1 MAEAAVLHT
10 ATAQLLQESVQHSL
24 KNQATHDQLVTHAHR
39 QVAPATAKCV
49 EVAQTMVA
57 TGHQKVVPTAS
68 HATVQLVLQLVHL
81 ATAILVRHVT
91 TVLLVVN
98 LVHAM
103 TVRLVLS
110 MATAHRVVILDQTVR
125 LVHSVTA
132 TLVRHVTTALLV
144 VNLVHAMTVRLVH
157 SMANVQLAHLMEIA
171 HRVVISVHAMTV
183 RLVHSVTATHV
194 RVATLVQT
202 AQRVRL
208 VPTVMVVAQTA

>member
-24 KNQATHDQLVTHAHR
+24 KNQVTHDQLVTHAHR

-57 TGHQKVVPTAS
+57 TGHQKVAPTAS
-68 HATVQLVLQLVHL
+68 HATVQLVLRLVL
-81 ATAILVRHVT
+81 SIVTRVRLVT
-91 TVLLVVN
+91 TALLVVN

-125 LVHSVTA
+125 PAHSVTA
-132 TLVRHVTTALLV
+132 ILVRHVTTAHLV

-157 SMANVQLAHLMEIA
+157 SMANAQLAHLTATA
-171 HRVVISVHAMTV
+171 HLVVISVHAMTV

-194 RVATLVQT
+194 RVVTLVQT